1 MAIYHCSMKAI
12 SRGAGQSIVASAAY
26 RHACKLTDL
35 RSGLVH
41 DYSRKRG
48 VESSRIF
55 LPSGVKLEWA
65 MDRAQLLNAAE
76 TSEKRKD
83 ARVGRELVLALPA
96 ELSSSHRQDLA
107 GEMACHLANRYHLA
121 VDVAIHQPNRQ
132 GDERNFHAHI
142 LMSSRRITQDG
153 FGEKAR
159 ELDDRER
166 GPAEVEHIR
175 ATWAQFAN
183 IALERCGQERIDHRS
198 LQAQGITRFAPVH
211 LGPSACA
218 MERRGLR
225 TRLGD
230 RNRSA
235 GLMDRQIRQFQESLS
250 EAAKALAAHLDAA
263 REFLL
268 RTLDKIHEAKSA
280 AVQREA
286 TVENVVGLDV
296 LRQAREDQERA
307 QEARRATERREAEQ
321 KARVEQERT
330 QKVAEEAQKARDED
344 ERLEAEQEEQ
354 KRIQKAKAAEAK
366 EVLLRPLVARYNE
379 TKRVKENAEAAW
391 KKIERSFYYEAHDDK
406 QVALEQ
412 WSNLPLL
419 KKLSSNKKDYLDSI
433 EREIFQNRYDAK
445 ENSKAEFDIANSI
458 HEESITAI
466 EAEWYHTPETIARK
480 EAKERAKKKNHEIAE
495 EKYKLQEAERI
506 VRYNELITQ
515 EQKAQEMIENEQR
528 LDKEHQYRKDRGPSR
543 GPGMGM

>member
-26 RHACKLTDL
+26 RHACKLKDL
-35 RSGLVH
+35 RSGIVH

-55 LPSGVKLEWA
+55 LPSGVKLDWA
-65 MDRAQLLNAAE
+65 LDRAQLWNAAE
-76 TSEKRKD
+76 NSEKRKD
-83 ARVGRELVLALPA
+83 ARIGRELVLALPA
-96 ELSSSHRQDLA
+96 ELSSSQREDLA

-142 LMSSRRITQDG
+142 LISSRRITQDG

-235 GLMDRQIRQFQESLS
+235 GLMDRQIRQLQESLT
-250 EAAKALAAHLDAA
+250 EAAKALTTHS

-268 RTLDKIHEAKSA
+268 RTLGRIHEAKAVS
-280 AVQREA
+280 VQRETACNSLLRTLTKIREAKETKAKLVLEEA

-307 QEARRATERREAEQ
+307 QEARKAAERRVSEQRTMSEQERVHEAQEARRATERQEAEQ
-321 KARVEQERT
+321 KARSEQERDWE
-330 QKVAEEAQKARDED
+330 AIEEALLLPLKQAREN
-344 ERLEAEQEEQ
+344 
-354 KRIQKAKAAEAK
+354 AKAVFDNAWDSYHNGNYCEASL
-366 EVLLRPLVARYNE
+366 EIWEQIPLHERDNLNKGASLFSIGQKTIQNCKDFVEKAQAIFDNSDSLYRESLHAALKVKKYITPENRHRE
-379 TKRVKENAEAAW
+379 LAKAISDLKIKYGIEKEN
-391 KKIERSFYYEAHDDK
+391 H
-406 QVALEQ
+406 
-412 WSNLPLL
+412 NP
-419 KKLSSNKKDYLDSI
+419 
-433 EREIFQNRYDAK
+433 
-445 ENSKAEFDIANSI
+445 
-458 HEESITAI
+458 
-466 EAEWYHTPETIARK
+466 
-480 EAKERAKKKNHEIAE
+480 
-495 EKYKLQEAERI
+495 
-506 VRYNELITQ
+506 Q
-515 EQKAQEMIENEQR
+515 EQNIQEKLANEQR
-528 LDKEHQYRKDRGPSR
+528 LEKEHQHRKDRRPSR